1 VLDFIELGLSIE
13 HNTKKY
19 TSVAHVRNKQLCTVE
34 NKTNHL
40 YWLRVCVFVCV
51 QVLLHVCVCVRVR
64 VRVSMCAGAAAC
76 VCPRSYI
83 NVQCNCH
90 CRWHRVDSAAD
101 RNQRTRNDGESYT
114 MRRYA
119 RVGSSCGPLSV
130 SLCLS
135 IRLKLVFC
143 QSGRTDRAGFK
154 HGDLLRPIL
163 QCVVM
168 KLRYLQ
174 KCGYFP
180 LELCPELGT

>member
-1 VLDFIELGLSIE
+1 M
-13 HNTKKY
+13 
-19 TSVAHVRNKQLCTVE
+19 E

-51 QVLLHVCVCVRVR
+51 QVLLRACVRACVRVCVWVTLWLSVC

-101 RNQRTRNDGESYT
+101 RNQRTWNDGESYT
-114 MRRYA
+114 MRCYA

-174 KCGYFP
+174 KWGYFP